1 MNVLLIY
8 FTMTNQNEQQFIKSE
23 IYKDIGD
30 YKNLSLLA
38 LSKKLPYWKKIYY
51 KECSDIHS
59 KKVHL
64 RNFCRDCDKDIMFI
78 VSKAMTS
85 DGHYKPWIQPN
96 DRFWKSY
103 REQFKKLYFE
113 ALEYYTETS
122 NANEDVS
129 CPCGGH
135 YTRVNKAKHFKTK
148 KHLRC
153 ELVV

>member
-8 FTMTNQNEQQFIKSE
+8 FTMTNQEFIKSE

-38 LSKKLPYWKKIYY
+38 LSKKLPYWKRIYNKGY
-51 KECSDIHS
+51 NGIYNKH
-59 KKVHL
+59 VHL
-64 RNFCRDCDKDIMFI
+64 KNFCRDCDKDTMFI
-78 VSKAMTS
+78 VSKLRTA
-85 DGHYKPWIQPN
+85 DGHYKPWTDIN
-96 DRFWKSY
+96 ERFWIYY
-103 REQFKKLYFE
+103 REQSKKLYFE
-113 ALEYYTETS
+113 ALEYYTDTS
-122 NANEDVS
+122 NANENVR

-148 KHLRC
+148 KHLKC